1 MKVQFYPLDVDSIE
15 YEGKSAI
22 RIFGRSKDGRRICV
36 IDSTFEPYFYA
47 IPLNREITKVKWNIA
62 ELNWVKDTK
71 TIKKKLLG
79 EEVEAIQIITNDS
92 KDVPSL
98 KHDVKKKWG
107 VLKVLE
113 SDISFYRRN
122 LIDKGITTLA
132 LCEVEGEE

>member
-22 RIFGRSKDGRRICV
+22 RIFGRTKDDKRICV

-47 IPLNREITKVKWNIA
+47 IPLKEEITKVKWNIA
-62 ELNWVKDTK
+62 DLNCVKDTK
-71 TIKKKLLG
+71 TVKKKLLG

-98 KHDVKKKWG
+98 KHDGKKKWG
-107 VLKVLE
+107 GLKVLE
-113 SDISFYRRN
+113 SDISFYRRY
-122 LIDKGITTLA
+122 LIDKWITTIS
-132 LCEVEGEE
+132 LCEVEGE